1 MNADNRIMVRIS
13 TEKKEA
19 FMNKVKQEGKNAS
32 EVLLDLIDSYL
43 GVLSTRN
50 NELEELK
57 QGLREEIKAELRQE
71 LGGEIALL
79 KQQLLGELAA

>member
-1 MNADNRIMVRIS
+1 MVRIS

-19 FMNKVKQEGKNAS
+19 FMDKVKQEGKNAS

-43 GVLSTRN
+43 GALARTN
-50 NELEELK
+50 DLEELK
-57 QGLREEIKAELRQE
+57 QGLREELKAELRQE

-79 KQQLLGELAA
+79 RQQLLGESAA